1 MSTYNNK
8 YDILASTI
16 APNPASVKYWADL
29 ASNPNGG
36 DLKYFDG
43 KEWKYVNNQATS
55 DIKVLRNDLTS
66 EVNRAT
72 SRENEIEAK
81 VDALIGDA
89 PVEINSTNIE
99 INDIPKDIMHMK
111 SCYSER
117 PEMIQKLD
125 DNSYAFNY
133 NIEEVKKDDNTY
145 YECEQVIIN
154 ESNIN
159 DDSIIRDVLLNNWDV
174 NQQLKMVNDYFAYK
188 LGLNKD
194 EMCKTRYENFL
205 DFRSKLKTSV
215 TKSII

>member
-1 MSTYNNK
+1 
-8 YDILASTI
+8 
-16 APNPASVKYWADL
+16 
-29 ASNPNGG
+29 
-36 DLKYFDG
+36 
-43 KEWKYVNNQATS
+43 
-55 DIKVLRNDLTS
+55 
-66 EVNRAT
+66 
-72 SRENEIEAK
+72 
-81 VDALIGDA
+81 
-89 PVEINSTNIE
+89 
-99 INDIPKDIMHMK
+99 MK

-133 NIEEVKKDDNTY
+133 NIEEVKKDDETY

-154 ESNIN
+154 ESNVN